1 VTEQCSPI
9 STPSD
14 YHVPSF
20 PPMLRRLTFLA
31 RRWFSFKSMGI
42 GPSPRCGHTMTTSR
56 DKLIVLGG
64 ESATNVT
71 GKDESTVAF
80 ILDTSKIRFPSDS
93 AFPSTSVPST
103 MTKQPSSTSSNKVR
117 NLTSPPPAERVRST
131 TSPPPPQQQQPQQQS
146 FRPTSRGNT
155 ESPRVN
161 AEEPPRSAGSRTKIR
176 SPSPTRG
183 GVGGSLK
190 SRGEGERPHVRS
202 SSGGSTPQSMS
213 GSMRGRTT
221 TPPNIQIG
229 GMATTQSQSERPER
243 PERPIDRQIE
253 RGTPD
258 RGTPSTD
265 RQPFDRSTNDRAMD
279 RSIERSTPIDRQPLS
294 QKQIQ
299 SQVNGTPV
307 DFPLITADQNP
318 KSAQTPVQED
328 IESNGG
334 DQSPSEPKHSETHA
348 DDTST
353 PSLQSSPHLTSSAPS
368 LDDLKKRLAWMT
380 TELALAQSRG
390 YTPDQYPDDDD
401 LDFLGTQEFQ
411 VKDTKLLQALLST
424 RHQLARVKELVKD
437 QTRTAS
443 ERISEAE
450 RQRDEALADAS
461 YIRARLAA
469 AQSGDESPARD
480 DRATELSKKLVVALA
495 IQNELTVKLE
505 GLEGQLQVEKT
516 ARQVAEETAQSHF
529 GKYDD
534 VERRRKEAWIQLEE
548 FREKHADAQRVAV
561 EERAKSVDHVAVVG
575 NLRVEA
581 EELKRQ
587 VVEMTEL
594 LDVQTN
600 AVQATK
606 VSINS
611 AVERAE
617 AAENSLQLERSHRI
631 ELEKEIVQL
640 KQELGSLDDHHSRI
654 EDLERQLKQAREE
667 ADSHRNITLTKL
679 DTIVNRSSPTTS
691 TDYEGRIRTLQDHLD
706 STKSLHAESRQQV
719 DAATRDL
726 SKANERITTLESSQ
740 SQSVREVADLQ
751 SRLSETLDQLQHLQG
766 EHTKVRSRMTDVQ
779 RDLDASYVKHSAIK
793 QLFSERPSSSSPARG
808 SGTPEFSNKIRE
820 LERQLEESGRLR
832 EELES
837 SQEQVMQN
845 LSVASKR
852 HKEATRRQRDA
863 EDRVKKLEEELER
876 ASNISGSG
884 SVDVA
889 EANRRT
895 AEAEKKL
902 ADSTVV
908 FQDRLTQLEADY
920 QSAVHYV
927 KGTEKMIRRMK
938 EELTKYKSQNAFL
951 QSELH
956 ELKRQSFKG
965 SDEEQQGWEA
975 EKDRM
980 VKEIEALQVAQ
991 KSESSS
997 ASEQIKLLQTK
1008 LDQHAEERDVLKSQ
1022 LVTIQKDYQSATER
1036 TKDMETQL
1044 KRLQDDNTS
1053 KSRLE
1058 TELSLAKAASKRLE
1072 QENELLET
1080 RAIEAEE
1087 KVSLLLDQV
1096 ESSVDTYRRSIVA
1109 KRSEERNSPPIS
1121 PRSSSVGNRTSVA
1134 LDSLAHELDQLR
1146 SHWESSTH
1154 RYRLSTASSLGGHES
1169 PTRGSATTTTT
1180 GLGLHPFDFDQS
1192 RVTTDDASTKIN
1204 GVRLD
1209 SPRWRDD
1216 VDTQLT
1222 PTQAHFRQVT
1232 A

>member
-1 VTEQCSPI
+1 
-9 STPSD
+9 
-14 YHVPSF
+14 
-20 PPMLRRLTFLA
+20 M
-31 RRWFSFKSMGI
+31 
-42 GPSPRCGHTMTTSR
+42 
-56 DKLIVLGG
+56 
-64 ESATNVT
+64 
-71 GKDESTVAF
+71 
-80 ILDTSKIRFPSDS
+80 
-93 AFPSTSVPST
+93 
-103 MTKQPSSTSSNKVR
+103 
-117 NLTSPPPAERVRST
+117 
-131 TSPPPPQQQQPQQQS
+131 
-146 FRPTSRGNT
+146 
-155 ESPRVN
+155 
-161 AEEPPRSAGSRTKIR
+161 
-176 SPSPTRG
+176 
-183 GVGGSLK
+183 K
-190 SRGEGERPHVRS
+190 SRGEGERSHVRS
-202 SSGGSTPQSMS
+202 SSGGSTPQSTS
-213 GSMRGRTT
+213 GSTRARTT

-229 GMATTQSQSERPER
+229 GMAQSQPERPER
-243 PERPIDRQIE
+243 PERSIDRQIE
-253 RGTPD
+253 RPVERVTPE

-265 RQPFDRSTNDRAMD
+265 RQIFDRPPTDRAID
-279 RSIERSTPIDRQPLS
+279 RTIERSTPIDRQPLS

-299 SQVNGTPV
+299 PQVNGIPL
-307 DFPLITADQNP
+307 DFPLITSDENP
-318 KSAQTPVQED
+318 KSSQTPVQED

-353 PSLQSSPHLTSSAPS
+353 PSLQSSPQLTSAPTM
-368 LDDLKKRLAWMT
+368 DDLKKRLAWMT

-390 YTPDQYPDDDD
+390 YTPEQYPDDDE

-424 RHQLARVKELVKD
+424 RHQLSRVKELVKD

-461 YIRARLAA
+461 YVRARLAA
-469 AQSGDESPARD
+469 AQLGDESPPLD
-480 DRATELSKKLVVALA
+480 DRATDLSKKLVIALA
-495 IQNELTVKLE
+495 IQNDLTVKLE
-505 GLEGQLQVEKT
+505 GVESQLQVEKM
-516 ARQVAEETAQSHF
+516 ARQVAEETAQSHL

-534 VERRRKEAWIQLEE
+534 AERRRQEGWTQLEE
-548 FREKHADAQRVAV
+548 LREQHADVQRVAA
-561 EERAKSVDHVAVVG
+561 EERTKSVDHVAVAG

-581 EELKRQ
+581 EELKKQ
-587 VVEMTEL
+587 VAEMTEV
-594 LDVQTN
+594 LDAQTN
-600 AVQATK
+600 AVKVTK
-606 VSINS
+606 ASITC

-617 AAENSLQLERSHRI
+617 AAENSLQSERLHRI

-640 KQELGSLDDHHSRI
+640 KQQLGSLDDYQSRI
-654 EDLERQLKQAREE
+654 EDLEQQLKLAREE
-667 ADSHRNITLTKL
+667 ADSHRNVMLTKL

-691 TDYEGRIRTLQDHLD
+691 IDYEGRIRTLQDHLD

-719 DAATRDL
+719 DAATHNL
-726 SKANERITTLESSQ
+726 SKANERIATLESSQ
-740 SQSVREVADLQ
+740 SQSVRQVADLQ
-751 SRLSETLDQLQHLQG
+751 SRLSETIDQLQHLQG

-808 SGTPEFSNKIRE
+808 TGTPEFTSKIRE
-820 LERQLEESGRLR
+820 LERQLEESARLR

-884 SVDVA
+884 SGDVA

-895 AEAEKKL
+895 VEAEKKL

-975 EKDRM
+975 EKERM
-980 VKEIEALQVAQ
+980 VKEIEALQVVQ
-991 KSESSS
+991 KSESLS

-1008 LDQHAEERDVLKSQ
+1008 LDQHAEERDILKSQ
-1022 LVTIQKDYQSATER
+1022 LSTIQKDYQSASER
-1036 TKDMETQL
+1036 TKQVESQL
-1044 KRLQDDNTS
+1044 KRFQDDNIS

-1072 QENELLET
+1072 QENESLET
-1080 RAIEAEE
+1080 RALEAEE

-1096 ESSVDTYRRSIVA
+1096 DPKSNSKCPYNPSMKPSPMTLAHSSWKSIKPSAINGHPVPHS
-1109 KRSEERNSPPIS
+1109 KRSS
-1121 PRSSSVGNRTSVA
+1121 TT
-1134 LDSLAHELDQLR
+1134 
-1146 SHWESSTH
+1146 SST
-1154 RYRLSTASSLGGHES
+1154 
-1169 PTRGSATTTTT
+1169 AT
-1180 GLGLHPFDFDQS
+1180 LARNAKSQ
-1192 RVTTDDASTKIN
+1192 N
-1204 GVRLD
+1204 
-1209 SPRWRDD
+1209 
-1216 VDTQLT
+1216 
-1222 PTQAHFRQVT
+1222 
-1232 A
+1232 

>member
-1 VTEQCSPI
+1 
-9 STPSD
+9 
-14 YHVPSF
+14 
-20 PPMLRRLTFLA
+20 
-31 RRWFSFKSMGI
+31 
-42 GPSPRCGHTMTTSR
+42 
-56 DKLIVLGG
+56 
-64 ESATNVT
+64 
-71 GKDESTVAF
+71 
-80 ILDTSKIRFPSDS
+80 
-93 AFPSTSVPST
+93 
-103 MTKQPSSTSSNKVR
+103 
-117 NLTSPPPAERVRST
+117 
-131 TSPPPPQQQQPQQQS
+131 
-146 FRPTSRGNT
+146 
-155 ESPRVN
+155 
-161 AEEPPRSAGSRTKIR
+161 
-176 SPSPTRG
+176 
-183 GVGGSLK
+183 
-190 SRGEGERPHVRS
+190 
-202 SSGGSTPQSMS
+202 
-213 GSMRGRTT
+213 
-221 TPPNIQIG
+221 
-229 GMATTQSQSERPER
+229 MATTQAQPER
-243 PERPIDRQIE
+243 PERPDRPIDRPIDRTVE
-253 RGTPD
+253 RGTPE
-258 RGTPSTD
+258 RATPSTD
-265 RQPFDRSTNDRAMD
+265 RQPLDRSPNDRALDRILDRST
-279 RSIERSTPIDRQPLS
+279 PVDRQPLS
-294 QKQIQ
+294 QKEIQ
-299 SQVNGTPV
+299 SQVNGIPL
-307 DFPLITADQNP
+307 DFSLITPDE
-318 KSAQTPVQED
+318 KSKSQQTPVQED
-328 IESNGG
+328 LESNSG
-334 DQSPSEPKHSETHA
+334 DQSPSEPKHSETQA

-353 PSLQSSPHLTSSAPS
+353 PSLQSSPQLAAATTSTPTI
-368 LDDLKKRLAWMT
+368 DDLKKRLAWMT

-390 YTPDQYPDDDD
+390 YTPEQYPDDDE
-401 LDFLGTQEFQ
+401 LDFLGTQQFQ

-443 ERISEAE
+443 ERISETE

-461 YIRARLAA
+461 YVRARLAA
-469 AQSGDESPARD
+469 ATTQSGDDNISPAQT
-480 DRATELSKKLVVALA
+480 DRAAELSKKLVAALA
-495 IQNELTVKLE
+495 VQNELTLKVE
-505 GLEGQLQVEKT
+505 GLEAQLQVEKT
-516 ARQVAEETAQSHF
+516 ARLVAEETAESHL
-529 GKYDD
+529 GKFNDA
-534 VERRRKEAWIQLEE
+534 ERRRMEGWTELEE
-548 FREKHADAQRVAV
+548 LREKHVEAQRAAAD
-561 EERAKSVDHVAVVG
+561 ERAKSVDHVAVAG

-581 EELKRQ
+581 EELRKQ
-587 VVEMTEL
+587 VAELTQL
-594 LDVQTN
+594 LDVQTD

-606 VSINS
+606 ASIHA

-617 AAENSLQLERSHRI
+617 LAENSLQVERQRRV
-631 ELEKEIVQL
+631 ELEKEVAQL
-640 KQELGSLDDHHSRI
+640 KQELASFDDHTSQI
-654 EDLERQLKQAREE
+654 DELEQQLKQAREE
-667 ADSHRNITLTKL
+667 AESHRTLMLTKL
-679 DTIVNRSSPTTS
+679 DTIVTRSSPTVS
-691 TDYEGRIRTLQDHLD
+691 TDYEARIRTLQDHLD
-706 STKSLHAESRQQV
+706 ATKSLHSESRQQV
-719 DAATRDL
+719 DVATRNL
-726 SKANERITTLESSQ
+726 SKANERIAALESAQ
-740 SQSVREVADLQ
+740 SQSVRQVADLQ
-751 SRLSETLDQLQHLQG
+751 SRLSETVDQLQHLQG
-766 EHTKVRSRMTDVQ
+766 EHSRVRSRMADVQ

-793 QLFSERPSSSSPARG
+793 QLFSERPSSTSPARATTA
-808 SGTPEFSNKIRE
+808 TPEFSNKIRE
-820 LERQLEESGRLR
+820 LERQLEESTRLR
-832 EELES
+832 EELEM

-876 ASNISGSG
+876 TSNISGTG

-965 SDEEQQGWEA
+965 SDEEQQVWEA
-975 EKDRM
+975 EKERM

-991 KSESSS
+991 KSEVSS

-1022 LVTIQKDYQSATER
+1022 LATIQKDYQSASER
-1036 TKDMETQL
+1036 TKQVEAQL

-1072 QENELLET
+1072 QENQLLET
-1080 RAIEAEE
+1080 RAMEAEE

-1154 RYRLSTASSLGGHES
+1154 RYRLSTASSLGHES
-1169 PTRGSATTTTT
+1169 PTRSSAAGPPTTT

-1192 RVTTDDASTKIN
+1192 RVTADDASTKIN
-1204 GVRLD
+1204 GLRLD

-1216 VDTQLT
+1216 LDTQVT
-1222 PTQAHFRQVT
+1222 PTQTNFRQVT

>member
-1 VTEQCSPI
+1 
-9 STPSD
+9 
-14 YHVPSF
+14 
-20 PPMLRRLTFLA
+20 
-31 RRWFSFKSMGI
+31 
-42 GPSPRCGHTMTTSR
+42 MTTSR

-64 ESATNVT
+64 ESATNVA

-80 ILDTSKIRFPSDS
+80 ILDTSKIRVPSDS
-93 AFPSTSVPST
+93 TFPTSNPSASV
-103 MTKQPSSTSSNKVR
+103 TKHTSSGSNGKVR
-117 NLTSPPPAERVRST
+117 NLTSPPPERVRT
-131 TSPPPPQQQQPQQQS
+131 MTSPPPLLQQQQPQQQS

-155 ESPRVN
+155 ESPRIT
-161 AEEPPRSAGSRTKIR
+161 AEEPPRSAGSRKIR

-183 GVGGSLK
+183 GTGGSVR
-190 SRGEGERPHVRS
+190 SRGDGDRPHVRS
-202 SSGGSTPQSMS
+202 SSGSGTPQSAA

-229 GMATTQSQSERPER
+229 GMATTQSPPER
-243 PERPIDRQIE
+243 PERPDRSMDRQMDRPVERE
-253 RGTPD
+253 RGTP
-258 RGTPSTD
+258 SSD
-265 RQPFDRSTNDRAMD
+265 RQPLDRDSAPDRSIDRST
-279 RSIERSTPIDRQPLS
+279 PVDRQPLS

-299 SQVNGTPV
+299 SQVNGVPL
-307 DFPLITADQNP
+307 DFPLITPDE
-318 KSAQTPVQED
+318 KSKSQTPVQED
-328 IESNGG
+328 LESNGG
-334 DQSPSEPKHSETHA
+334 DHSPSEPKHSETHA
-348 DDTST
+348 DDAST
-353 PSLQSSPHLTSSAPS
+353 PSLQSSPHFTGATSTTPTT
-368 LDDLKKRLAWMT
+368 DDLKKRLAWMS

-390 YTPDQYPDDDD
+390 YTPEQYPDDDE
-401 LDFLGTQEFQ
+401 LDFLGTQQFQ
-411 VKDTKLLQALLST
+411 IKDTKLLQALLST

-443 ERISEAE
+443 ERISETE

-461 YIRARLAA
+461 YVRARLAA
-469 AQSGDESPARD
+469 AQSGNATPASD
-480 DRATELSKKLVVALA
+480 DRAGELSKKLVAALA
-495 IQNELTVKLE
+495 LQNELTLKVE

-516 ARQVAEETAQSHF
+516 ARQVAEETAQSHL
-529 GKYDD
+529 GKFDD
-534 VERRRKEAWIQLEE
+534 AERRRKEGWTQLEE
-548 FREKHADAQRVAV
+548 LREKHAEAQRVAGD
-561 EERAKSVDHVAVVG
+561 ERAKSVDHVAAAG

-581 EELKRQ
+581 EELRNQ
-587 VVEMTEL
+587 VAELTEL
-594 LDVQTN
+594 LDAQTI
-600 AVQATK
+600 AVEATK
-606 VSINS
+606 TSIHA

-617 AAENSLQLERSHRI
+617 SAENSLQVERLRRI

-640 KQELGSLDDHHSRI
+640 KQELSSLDDHKSQI
-654 EDLERQLKQAREE
+654 DDLERQLKQAREE
-667 ADSHRNITLTKL
+667 ADSHRNLMLTKL
-679 DTIVNRSSPTTS
+679 DTIVTRSSPTAVS

-706 STKSLHAESRQQV
+706 ATKSLHSESRQHV

-726 SKANERITTLESSQ
+726 SKANERIATLESAQ
-740 SQSVREVADLQ
+740 SQSVRQVADLQ
-751 SRLSETLDQLQHLQG
+751 SRLSETVDQLQHLQG
-766 EHTKVRSRMTDVQ
+766 EHTKVRSRMANVQ

-793 QLFSERPSSSSPARG
+793 QLFSERPSSASPARG
-808 SGTPEFSNKIRE
+808 TATPEFSNKIRE
-820 LERQLEESGRLR
+820 LEGQLEESQRLR
-832 EELES
+832 EELET

-975 EKDRM
+975 EKERM
-980 VKEIEALQVAQ
+980 VKEIEALQVTQ
-991 KSESSS
+991 KSEASS

-1022 LVTIQKDYQSATER
+1022 LTTIQKDYQSASER
-1036 TKDMETQL
+1036 ARDVEAQL
-1044 KRLQDDNTS
+1044 KRLEDDNAS

-1058 TELSLAKAASKRLE
+1058 TELSLAKVASKRLE
-1072 QENELLET
+1072 QENQLLET
-1080 RAIEAEE
+1080 RAMEAEE

-1096 ESSVDTYRRSIVA
+1096 ESSVDTYRRSIVT

-1154 RYRLSTASSLGGHES
+1154 RYRLSTASSLGHES
-1169 PTRGSATTTTT
+1169 PTRPTAASSTT

-1192 RVTTDDASTKIN
+1192 RVTADDASTKIN
-1204 GVRLD
+1204 GLRLD

-1216 VDTQLT
+1216 IDAQVT
-1222 PTQAHFRQVT
+1222 PTQTHFRQVT